1 MSAVLTSSLGLMR
14 RMPPSACEKNL
25 AGVSKLIENEEIVD
39 QVYQRVDKP
48 LELGVC
54 ESTGNEFILCEFNRD
69 GDSYRSPYSN
79 NYQPPLPE
87 SSVPSAELRQV
98 EVKANEIF
106 NEYRKLYYEGGISSA
121 YLWDTNPN
129 EFAGAFLVK
138 KDLGAAGITEKGAW
152 ESTNLVTAKLSPES
166 RTITYTITT
175 TVFLQITI
183 NDPAAGR
190 LELSGSVTRQNQET
204 VAARNS
210 LYADPHIYGMIFAV
224 ENMESK
230 LRSSIDMIY
239 VGKTSEILDKTR
251 KVEPEI
257 RSRYKLA

>member
-54 ESTGNEFILCEFNRD
+54 ETTGNQFILCEFNRD

-79 NYQPPLPE
+79 NYQPPLPD
-87 SSVPSAELRQV
+87 SHGPSADLRQM
-98 EVKANEIF
+98 EIKANDIF
-106 NEYRKLYYEGGISSA
+106 SEYRKLYYEGGTASA

-138 KDLGAAGITEKGAW
+138 KDLGPSGIVEKGAW
-152 ESTNLVTAKLSPES
+152 ESTNLVTVRLSPES
-166 RTITYTITT
+166 RTITYVITT

-183 NDPAAGR
+183 NDPVAGKV
-190 LELSGSVTRQNQET
+190 ELSGSVSRQNQET
-204 VAARNS
+204 AAANS
-210 LYADPHIYGMIFAV
+210 NLYADAHIYGMIFAV

-251 KVEPEI
+251 KVEPEV